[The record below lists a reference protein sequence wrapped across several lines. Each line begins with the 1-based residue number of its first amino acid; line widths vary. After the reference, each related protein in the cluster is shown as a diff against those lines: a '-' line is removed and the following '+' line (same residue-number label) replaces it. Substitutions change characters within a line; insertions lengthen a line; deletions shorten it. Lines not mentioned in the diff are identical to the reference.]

1 MARRIKPEYDVVGD
15 EIDLAVEVVVD
26 SDGRRIDQRYIDE
39 VMVHADEVFERT
51 SGRPSLTGRSEH
63 SPQVT
68 FRITPE
74 LKARAEQ
81 FAAANGTT
89 VSRIAREA
97 FERFLAS

>member
-1 MARRIKPEYDVVGD
+1 MVRRIKPEYDIAEE

-39 VMVHADEVFERT
+39 IMVHANEVFERT
-51 SGRPSLTGRSEH
+51 SGRPSLTGKPEH

-74 LKARAEQ
+74 MKARAEQ
-81 FAAANGTT
+81 LAAARGTT
-89 VSRIAREA
+89 ISRIAREA
-97 FERFLAS
+97 FEQYLAS